1 MDSRRL
7 NRKVTIQRQT
17 ATQDATG
24 QPLTTWGNLIASSDG
39 KAWANILH
47 LNGSESIKA
56 NADASTV
63 RASIRIRYR
72 ADVDAGMRVM
82 HGAVAYDI
90 KAVLP
95 DEARREF
102 VDLVCEVVQ

>member
-17 ATQDATG
+17 AEQDAAG
-24 QPLTTWGNLIASSDG
+24 QPLTTWGNLIASGDG
-39 KAWANILH
+39 KVWANILH
-47 LNGSESIKA
+47 LSGSESIKA

-72 ADVDAGMRVM
+72 TDVDAGMRVM
-82 HGAVAYDI
+82 HGAVVYDI
-90 KAVLP
+90 KAALP
-95 DEARREF
+95 DEVRREY
-102 VDLVCEVVQ
+102 VDLVCEAVR